1 MQTTRFSYLGEQPQH
16 IETIARWHQ
25 AQWQHISPQHSVES
39 RVRLYSTYPN
49 SPDIPFCL
57 LATQQ
62 GQPVGSAS
70 VVECDMESRAELT
83 PWLASV
89 YVHPDYRQQGIATE
103 LIRRCID
110 LASQRPAERLYL
122 FTPDQAAF
130 YQKRG
135 WQALEHC
142 LYHNE
147 PVEIMFYSLNP
158 NPA

>member
-1 MQTTRFSYLGEQPQH
+1 MSTALLSYLGEQPQH

-25 AQWQHISPQHSVES
+25 AQWQHLSPQHSVES
-39 RVRLYSTYPN
+39 RVRLYASYNN
-49 SPDIPFCL
+49 SAEVPFCL

-70 VVECDMESRAELT
+70 VVECDMDTRLTLT

-89 YVHPDYRQQGIATE
+89 YVHPDCRRQGIATK
-103 LIRRCID
+103 LIQRCID
-110 LASQRPAERLYL
+110 LVSQSSAERLYL

-130 YQKRG
+130 YLKRG
-135 WQALEHC
+135 WLPREHC

-147 PVEIMFYSLNP
+147 PVDILYYPLKP
-158 NPA
+158 

>member
-1 MQTTRFSYLGEQPQH
+1 MQKPVFSYLGEQPQH

-39 RVRLYSTYPN
+39 RIRLYASYTS
-49 SPDIPFCL
+49 SPEVPFCL

-70 VVECDMESRAELT
+70 IVECDMETRAELS

-89 YVHPDYRQQGIATE
+89 YVHPAFRQQGIATQ

-110 LASQRPAERLYL
+110 LAAQSDAERLYL

-135 WQALEHC
+135 WQPLQHC
-142 LYHNE
+142 RYHNE
-147 PVEIMFYSLNP
+147 PVDILFYQLKP
-158 NPA
+158 

>member
-1 MQTTRFSYLGEQPQH
+1 MQTTCFSYLGEQPQH

-25 AQWQHISPQHSVES
+25 SQWQHISPQHSVES
-39 RVRLYSTYPN
+39 RVRLYSTYSN

-62 GQPVGSAS
+62 GQPMGSAS
-70 VVECDMESRAELT
+70 VVEYDMESHSQLT

-89 YVHPDYRQQGIATE
+89 YVHPTFRQQGIATE
-103 LIRRCID
+103 LIRRCIE
-110 LASQRPAERLYL
+110 LARQGSAERLYL

-135 WQALEHC
+135 WQPLEHC

-147 PVEIMFYSLNP
+147 PVDIMFYPLKP
-158 NPA
+158 

>member
-25 AQWQHISPQHSVES
+25 AEWHHLSPLHSIES
-39 RVRLYSTYPN
+39 RVRLYSTYHNNPE
-49 SPDIPFCL
+49 IPFCL
-57 LATQQ
+57 LATRQ
-62 GQPVGSAS
+62 GLPVGSAS
-70 VVECDMESRAELT
+70 VVECDMESRTEPG

-89 YVHPDYRQQGIATE
+89 YVHPSCRQQGIATE

-110 LASQRPAERLYL
+110 LTAQGEAQRLYL

-130 YQKRG
+130 YRKRG
-135 WQALEHC
+135 WKPLDHC

-147 PVEIMFYSLNP
+147 PVDILFYPLKP
-158 NPA
+158 